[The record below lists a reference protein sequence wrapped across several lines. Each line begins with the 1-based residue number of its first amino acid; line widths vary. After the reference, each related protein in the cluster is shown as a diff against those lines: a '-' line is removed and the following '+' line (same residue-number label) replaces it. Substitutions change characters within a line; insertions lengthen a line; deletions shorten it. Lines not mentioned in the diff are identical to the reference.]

1 MKTESFSARVDIGRT
16 DRAAKILKRY
26 GLTPAKA
33 VNIFFA
39 KIEDVDGL
47 PFDLRPDPGSLHR
60 PTPIDE
66 FVNR

>member
-1 MKTESFSARVDIGRT
+1 MKTEAFSARIDLGRT
-16 DRAAKILKRY
+16 ARVKKILKRY

-47 PFDLRPDPGSLHR
+47 PFDLRPDTGSRHR
-60 PTPIDE
+60 PTPVDE